1 MPPLNLNQSHHLPE
15 TLGKAFGEGT
25 TAQWAVNPTGKAIIF
40 VHGFQGEALD
50 TWTDFP
56 TLLTEDARLTGVDL
70 IFYGYDGLYTQAGVS
85 SLMFLQFLEQLFT
98 APNSLLG
105 KALQPRHNFTY
116 SSVVI
121 AAHSLGAVVTRR
133 ALLDAEADGSAWI
146 DKVRLVFFAPA
157 HSGAYA
163 AVLASAYLSSQD
175 WWLGKI
181 AGAAAAYNLPLLE
194 DLKPGSV
201 VLAALDADTRK
212 ALQAKPKAGH
222 LVAHT
227 VVWADDDK
235 VVINHRFGGDPRA
248 KLIRGSDHR
257 RVCKPLNDFRDPVD
271 YLLAAL

>member
-1 MPPLNLNQSHHLPE
+1 MPLLNLNQRHHLPE
-15 TLGKAFGEGT
+15 TLGKGFGEGT
-25 TAQWAVNPTGKAIIF
+25 TAQWAVNPTGKAIVF

-56 TLLTEDARLTGVDL
+56 TLLTADGRLAGVDL
-70 IFYGYDGLYTQAGVS
+70 LFYGYDGLYTQAGVS
-85 SLMFLQFLEQLFT
+85 SLVFLQFLEQLFSD
-98 APNSLLG
+98 PNSLLG
-105 KALQPRHNFTY
+105 KSLQPRNGFAY

-133 ALLDAEADGSAWI
+133 ALLDAAADAASWV
-146 DKVRLVFFAPA
+146 DTVRLVFFAPA

-163 AVLASAYLSSQD
+163 AVLASAYLTTQD

-181 AGAAAAYNLPLLE
+181 AGTAAAYNLPLLE

-201 VLAALDADTRK
+201 VLAALDADTKK
-212 ALQAKPKAGH
+212 ALQAKPKARH

-227 VVWADDDK
+227 VVWADDEK
-235 VVINHRFGGDPRA
+235 VVINQRFGDDPRA

-257 RVCKPLNDFRDPVD
+257 RVCKPLNNFLDPVD
-271 YLLAAL
+271 FVVAAL